1 VANALPGEVF
11 TFQVLFLGP
20 MGTPI
25 TPPNPSIEVLAF
37 TTAGAKNTLV
47 AAGTPMTPVSGDP
60 GRYAYVYNVPGAWLY
75 QPTMYGV
82 MHGTDPDTSA
92 VIVVE
97 MEVNVVQG
105 SPGPAC
111 RGLVANF
118 VRGG

>member
-1 VANALPGEVF
+1 MANALPGEVF
-11 TFQVLFLGP
+11 TFQVLFMDP
-20 MGTPI
+20 MGAPI
-25 TPPNPSIEVLAF
+25 TPPDPSIEVFAF
-37 TTAGAKNTLV
+37 ATTGTKATLIS
-47 AAGTPMTPVSGDP
+47 AGTPMTPVTGDP
-60 GRYAYVYNVPGAWLY
+60 GRYVYVYNVPGAWLY
-75 QPTMYGV
+75 QPTMYGM

-105 SPGPAC
+105 SSGAAC